1 MTDYLRLKS
10 TNSALFFPSIKT
22 GGTTVDEFMIQ
33 FLICNILISAIIGIL
48 LPVKHLLRKNL
59 TSRMQY
65 HIWYLL
71 LGLLTVPFIPA
82 QSVRFLQIFT
92 WYGNFKNASSFPI
105 GAAGREAATANLSVA
120 ANWMNDIGISVSRNT
135 PSTIGLILFILWGI
149 GILIMIMLII
159 RSLLRFHNMKHSALP
174 LQNPAVRKLYYECI
188 DRMCIKKPVP
198 VYSTAFL
205 KSPVISGLWKP
216 CIYLPIHLISD
227 YKENYKENDIKYML
241 MHELAHYKHK
251 DALAN
256 YFMNIIGV
264 LYWFN
269 PFVWYALKE
278 MKNDR
283 ETACDTSVLKLL
295 DEDAYKD
302 YGNTLIQFAEKVSLT
317 SFPFAAGISGS
328 MKQMQKRIL
337 NIANYHPVSFRK
349 TLRSAVSFTIIAFFL
364 IGTAPLLSIQAT
376 ENDCCYFDEA
386 NRNIT
391 YIDLND
397 MFEGYHG
404 SFVLYDAAGDSWQIY
419 HKEYATARISPASTF
434 KIYSALFG
442 LESGMISPEQSLIP
456 WDGQHYTY
464 DSWNA
469 DQTLESAM
477 QNSVTWYFQALDRQ
491 TGLSAIKEYIQ
502 KIGYGSQTVEG
513 DISSYWINSSLK
525 ISPVEQVELLEK
537 FYYNRFGF
545 AEENIEAVKSS
556 IRLYSTEEG
565 TLSGKTGTK
574 EVNGLNTSGWFIG
587 YVEKDNRT
595 YFFATNI
602 QSENLAS
609 GSVATELTF
618 SILSD
623 LNLWDIG

>member
-1 MTDYLRLKS
+1 MSD
-10 TNSALFFPSIKT
+10 
-22 GGTTVDEFMIQ
+22 FMIR
-33 FLICNILISAIIGIL
+33 FLICNVFLDIIIGCLVIFR
-48 LPVKHLLRKNL
+48 HLFRNHL
-59 TSRMQY
+59 TSRAQY
-65 HIWYLL
+65 HLWFLL
-71 LGLLTVPFIPA
+71 LGLLAVPFIPLR
-82 QSVRFLQIFT
+82 SVRFSRIFSRLAFFQNFSVSYT
-92 WYGNFKNASSFPI
+92 GN
-105 GAAGREAATANLSVA
+105 AARERMTVDPTGNMDWLNDFTLSVSSGTSSITG
-120 ANWMNDIGISVSRNT
+120 NILLGIW
-135 PSTIGLILFILWGI
+135 IA
-149 GILIMIMLII
+149 GILVMVVFLAKAF
-159 RSLLRFHNMKHSALP
+159 LRLQNLKQSALP
-174 LQNPAVRKLYYECI
+174 LQHPKIRRLYHQCLHEMKI
-188 DRMCIKKPVP
+188 TKNIPI
-198 VYSTAFL
+198 YSTAFL

-419 HKEYATARISPASTF
+419 HKEYATAHISPASTF